1 MTMTATP
8 PGCVS
13 GIKDL
18 LDCRAQGLEERPPC
32 KSLVEG
38 SAAIDR
44 GSHVDFAETDAPV
57 MGRRLIGVK
66 IDKVWLTHLKEHN
79 RGSVGDT
86 GWSQEMDTRMPARDL
101 RKVGEWI

>member
-13 GIKDL
+13 VIKDL
-18 LDCRAQGLEERPPC
+18 LDCRAHGLEERLSC

-38 SAAIDR
+38 SAAIDWR
-44 GSHVDFAETDAPV
+44 SHVDFAETDAPV
-57 MGRRLIGVK
+57 MGRRLIGVE
-66 IDKVWLTHLKEHN
+66 INEDWLTHLKEHN
-79 RGSVGDT
+79 RGTVGDT